1 MCRRRFCRLIF
12 LSAALAGVLLASP
25 ALAAAPTAANK
36 AKAKAADAELNK
48 AAKAFTD
55 KKYEQA
61 AISVTLAQKL
71 LSELSASKDNAE
83 LMAPIH
89 ARLIR
94 ARGLLIEQ
102 GIELR
107 PLDEELLGEDKP
119 AAAEGKVSFANQV
132 APILVAKCSG
142 CHIRATKGGLSMASF
157 TALTKGSRNGP
168 VIDPGKSKASR
179 IMELMESGDMPRGG
193 TKATP
198 EELALV
204 ARWIDAGAKFDG
216 KDPAAPLSKAAPAQA
231 AGGGG
236 ARLYLVQATGKE
248 EVHFARDV
256 GPTIVAKCIGCH
268 NSRVRR
274 GELMLETF
282 AELLMGGESGALLV
296 PGKPAESLI
305 VKKLRGTAGER
316 MPLDQAPLSEDVIAK
331 FEKWIAEGAK
341 FDGTDS
347 MQPLAELVAWVHV
360 QTLSHEELSKER
372 GQLAAKNWRLT
383 LPDAPAE
390 KGATETKN
398 FVLYGNVGEEAL
410 TNISRIAEEQSAKL
424 LKQFKVPAD
433 EPFVKGRLT
442 IYVFRKRYDYG
453 EIGTMVEKR
462 DIPTNWRGHWRF
474 APPDAYA
481 CVLQPSHGEYLMPLL
496 VTQQI
501 AGAYLASQ
509 GHLPRWFVE
518 GSARALAARL
528 EPKDPQVKRWDDQ
541 VAPALAECKRPDD
554 FVTGAL
560 PQEESDA
567 LGYGFVKAL
576 IKKPGP
582 YQATLASIR
591 GGAPFDQAFL
601 QHFHGTPSQ
610 LAAAWI
616 ASGPT
621 KRGR

>member
-1 MCRRRFCRLIF
+1 MCRRRFCRLVF
-12 LSAALAGVLLASP
+12 LSAALAGLWLASP
-25 ALAAAPTAANK
+25 APAAAPTAANK
-36 AKAKAADAELNK
+36 AKAKSADEEINK
-48 AAKAFTD
+48 AAKAFTA
-55 KKYEQA
+55 KKYDQA
-61 AISVTLAQKL
+61 AVSLTIAQKL
-71 LSELSASKDNAE
+71 ILELSASKDNAE
-83 LMAPIH
+83 LVAPIH
-89 ARLIR
+89 ARLV
-94 ARGLLIEQ
+94 RGRELLIEQ

-107 PLDEELLGEDKP
+107 PLDEELLGDNKP
-119 AAAEGKVSFANQV
+119 AAAGKVSFANDV

-157 TALTKGSRNGP
+157 TALVKGSRNGP

-216 KDPAAPLSKAAPAQA
+216 KDPAGPLSKAAPAQPA
-231 AGGGG
+231 GGG

-248 EVHFARDV
+248 EIHFARDV

-268 NSRVRR
+268 NTRTRR

-282 AELLMGGESGALLV
+282 AELLMGGESGPLLV

-341 FDGTDS
+341 FDGSDA
-347 MQPLAELVAWVHV
+347 MQPLADLVAWVHV
-360 QTLSHEELSKER
+360 QTLSHEQLSKER
-372 GQLAAKNWRLT
+372 AQLAAKNWRLT

-390 KGATETKN
+390 KGALETKN

-410 TNISRIAEEQSAKL
+410 TNVSHIAEDQAAKL
-424 LKQFKVPAD
+424 LKQFKASAD

-481 CVLQPSHGEYLMPLL
+481 CVLQPGHGEYLLPAL

-541 VAPALAECKRPDD
+541 VPAALAQCKKADD

-567 LGYGFVKAL
+567 LGYGFVKFL

-582 YQATLASIR
+582 YQAMLASIR
-591 GGAPFDQAFL
+591 GGASFDQAFAL
-601 QHFHGTPSQ
+601 HFHGTPSQ